1 MDKTASGWVN
11 GFVGVLIFSGSLP
24 ATRVAVAD
32 FDPTFLTSARAA
44 IAGLLGLAMLILFR
58 QKRPERGDLL
68 SLAIVAL
75 GVVVGFP
82 LLTALA
88 LKHVTS
94 AHSIIFVGL
103 LPLATAIF
111 GVLRGG
117 ERPRPAFWLFSC
129 LGSALVAGFALM
141 QGGTASPIGDGLML
155 AAIIVCGLGYAE
167 GAALSRRLGGWQ
179 VICWALAISL
189 PIMLVLTF
197 ATLPPSFVGI
207 GSGAWAGLAYVSL
220 FSMLIGFVFWYRGLA
235 QGGIAAV
242 GQLQLLQ
249 PFFGLA
255 LAASLLHEQVSP
267 LMIAVTVAVVLCV
280 VGAKRFAK
288 QELPRPAASA

>member
-1 MDKTASGWVN
+1 MDKIASGWMN
-11 GFVGVLIFSGSLP
+11 GFIGVLIFSGSLP
-24 ATRVAVAD
+24 ATRVAVKD

-44 IAGLLGLAMLILFR
+44 IAGLLGLALLLLFR

-68 SLAIVAL
+68 SLVVVAL

-88 LKHVTS
+88 LKHVTT

-103 LPLATAIF
+103 LPLATAVF

-117 ERPRPAFWLFSC
+117 DRPRPAFWLFSC
-129 LGSALVAGFALM
+129 IGSALVAGFALT
-141 QGGTASPIGDGLML
+141 QGVTASPVGDGLML
-155 AAIIVCGLGYAE
+155 GAIIACGLGYAE

-179 VICWALAISL
+179 VICWALVLSL
-189 PIMLVLTF
+189 PIMLVLSF
-197 ATLPPSFVGI
+197 ATLPPSFAGVG
-207 GSGAWAGLAYVSL
+207 SNAWIGLAYVSL

-255 LAASLLHEQVSP
+255 LAATLLHEQVSP
-267 LMIAVTVAVVLCV
+267 MMVVVTLGVVACV
-280 VGAKRFAK
+280 FGAKKFA
-288 QELPRPAASA
+288 R

>member
-24 ATRVAVAD
+24 ATRVAVMD
-32 FDPTFLTSARAA
+32 FDPTFVTSARAA
-44 IAGLLGLAMLILFR
+44 IAGLLGLAMLLLFR
-58 QKRPERGDLL
+58 EKRPMRGDLV
-68 SLAIVAL
+68 SLVIVAL

-88 LKHVTS
+88 LKHITS
-94 AHSIIFVGL
+94 AHSIIFIGL

-117 ERPRPAFWLFSC
+117 DRPRPAFWLFSC
-129 LGSALVAGFALM
+129 IGSALVAGFALA
-141 QGGTASPIGDGLML
+141 QGVTASPVGDGLML
-155 AAIIVCGLGYAE
+155 AAVVVCGLGYAE

-179 VICWALAISL
+179 VICWALTLSL

-197 ATLPPSFVGI
+197 ATLPPSFAGI
-207 GSGAWAGLAYVSL
+207 GSNAWIGLAYVSL

-255 LAASLLHEQVSP
+255 LAATLLHEQVSS
-267 LMIAVTVAVVLCV
+267 LMVVVTLGVVACV
-280 VGAKRFAK
+280 FGAKKFA
-288 QELPRPAASA
+288 R

>member
-1 MDKTASGWVN
+1 MDKSTSGWVN

-44 IAGLLGLAMLILFR
+44 IAGLLGLAMLVLFR
-58 QKRPERGDLL
+58 QKRPERSDFL
-68 SLAIVAL
+68 SLVIVAL

-129 LGSALVAGFALM
+129 VGSALVAGFALT
-141 QGGTASPIGDGLML
+141 QGVTASPVGDGLML

-167 GAALSRRLGGWQ
+167 GAALSRGLGGWQ

-197 ATLPPSFVGI
+197 ATLPPSFAGI
-207 GSGAWAGLAYVSL
+207 GSGAWIGLAYVSL

-255 LAASLLHEQVSP
+255 LAATLLHEQVSP
-267 LMIAVTVAVVLCV
+267 LMVVVTLGVVACV
-280 VGAKRFAK
+280 VGAKRFA
-288 QELPRPAASA
+288 R

>member
-1 MDKTASGWVN
+1 MDKTASGWLN

-24 ATRVAVAD
+24 ATRVAVAE

-44 IAGLLGLAMLILFR
+44 IAGLLGLAMLVLFQ
-58 QKRPERGDLL
+58 QKRPARSDFL
-68 SLAIVAL
+68 SLVIVAL

-129 LGSALVAGFALM
+129 IGSALVAGFALM
-141 QGGTASPIGDGLML
+141 QGVTASPVGDGLML
-155 AAIIVCGLGYAE
+155 AAIMVCGLGYAE

-197 ATLPPSFVGI
+197 ATLPSSFAGV

-267 LMIAVTVAVVLCV
+267 LMIVVTLGVVACV
-280 VGAKRFAK
+280 FGAKKFA
-288 QELPRPAASA
+288 R